1 MPDRSDASQAADLA
15 AACATWA
22 DRWWDDDAALPWAPP
37 GHEGV
42 ADGVPRHMVP
52 QGARYALALLE
63 RRADGDV
70 DRARRLLDALCALQY
85 DEAGT
90 DIHGTFRIFAETP
103 HPPPTPVMWEDYDP
117 NWRQFLGTIF
127 VLLLRRHED
136 VLVGA
141 QRDRLVRAVT
151 LAVEG
156 EPPRR
161 IPPSY
166 ANIALMHAWLQVEA
180 GVLLERPA
188 LVEIGEAFAAKI
200 VERFDRHGCFDEYSS
215 PTYYGIDLEALG
227 LWRSW
232 SSSAA
237 LSADGARIEEALWRD
252 VARWYHPGLRNL
264 CGPSTRSY
272 GLDMTTHLGS
282 LGLWWA
288 AAFGFEGA
296 PLPPMTDDAP
306 HGHDFFHGPYV
317 ALLGAR
323 VPADAAPA
331 LTRFAGEHVVEQVID
346 EDPAR
351 VATGWLADDV
361 MMGAE
366 RGTADLSW
374 WDQFKPAL
382 AHWRGTDGEVGVLEV
397 RAPGPSDAVA
407 APGELALS
415 WDADAAGDA
424 GRGLASITVQRS
436 GPVVVEAGLLRCGD
450 RTFRLAG
457 AHEIV
462 SVGEPAAHPHGEQ
475 VRIVLA
481 APDGAP
487 RATLKLAVR

>member
-1 MPDRSDASQAADLA
+1 MPRGPDRPHAADLA
-15 AACATWA
+15 ATCAAWS
-22 DRWWDDDAALPWAPP
+22 DRWWDPEAALPWAPP

-42 ADGVPRHMVP
+42 ADGVGRHMVP

-70 DRARRLLDALCALQY
+70 ERAHACLDALFALQY
-85 DEAGT
+85 DEPGT
-90 DIHGTFRIFAETP
+90 DIHGTFRVFAETP
-103 HPPPTPVMWEDYDP
+103 HPPPSPVMWEDYDP

-127 VLLLRRHED
+127 VLVLRRHDD

-141 QRDRLVRAVT
+141 RRERLVRAVQ

-180 GVLLERPA
+180 GTLLDRPS
-188 LVEIGEAFAAKI
+188 LVDVGEAFASKI

-232 SSSAA
+232 SSSASLA
-237 LSADGARIEEALWRD
+237 AEGARIEAALWRD

-282 LGLWWA
+282 LGLWFA
-288 AAFGFEGA
+288 AAFGLDGA
-296 PLPPMTDDAP
+296 PLPPMTEDAP

-323 VPADAAPA
+323 APDDAAPA
-331 LTRFAGEHVVEQVID
+331 LTTLIGEHVVEQVID
-346 EDPAR
+346 DDPER

-361 MMGAE
+361 MLGAE
-366 RGTADLSW
+366 RGTSDLSW

-382 AHWRGTDGEVGVLEV
+382 AHWRRTDGEVGALEV
-397 RAPGPSDAVA
+397 RAPGPSDAVVE
-407 APGELALS
+407 PGALTLS
-415 WDADAAGDA
+415 WAAGAIGDGEKGHA
-424 GRGLASITVQRS
+424 TITVQRG
-436 GPVVVEAGLLRCGD
+436 GPVAIEPGVLRCGD
-450 RTFRLAG
+450 RTFKLVG
-457 AHEIV
+457 AHEV
-462 SVGEPAAHPHGEQ
+462 GSVGEPVPHPHGEQ

-487 RATLKLAVR
+487 RATLRIEVT